1 MADSSKSCRLPQRK
15 GVLPLLCGAA
25 AIIGLTAPA
34 WAQSIDSTN
43 PTPLEGNQIQGE
55 VEPGGQ
61 SYYYTFEAGPGD
73 LNVAMEGETDFYSTT
88 ANVILADDKGR
99 ELAKIALSATGNG
112 VTRSAVLH
120 LTKRQLIRMQV
131 MFGVDVGVHIK
142 YKVRLNGPLGPNPM
156 ALANAGGVPGV
167 SMQQNMPQAQPQQT
181 VSSAQ
186 QQRLDDYHHPTVKLS
201 REDIQKY
208 FPQVY
213 SKLPP
218 QQVVTQQST
227 AQQYAPPAQ
236 MQQNPQVIAH
246 GVPPVSS
253 FANTSLDLSGSRA
266 AASGVHNQMAPTVGT
281 MPAAVPA
288 SSDGMSLA
296 EDNSRSAVSTPIE
309 DKWAFVVG
317 VSKFAK
323 PGINL
328 KYPAKDAKDLASYL
342 VNEANFA
349 PDHVKLLVDEQA
361 TKEQV
366 LAELGDKWL
375 PRLAHPNDLV
385 LIFISTHGSPSQA
398 DLEGLN
404 YLVMH
409 NTDPSSLYATGLPL
423 SDLAA
428 AIKHRVHSN
437 RVVLI
442 IDACH
447 SGAAEAAKGLA
458 RVGNVDSV
466 SLAQG
471 TGQLI
476 ICSSQPNQLSWESK
490 RYPNGVFTHQLI
502 EALRA
507 QSGKASLS
515 QAFERLKDAVQ
526 SEVLQDRS
534 ELQTAVL
541 KSKWSGNDLIISAPP
556 TKPRPV
562 PPDFAEGH

>member
-99 ELAKIALSATGNG
+99 ELAKIALNATGNG

-156 ALANAGGVPGV
+156 ALANAGGV
-167 SMQQNMPQAQPQQT
+167 
-181 VSSAQ
+181 
-186 QQRLDDYHHPTVKLS
+186 
-201 REDIQKY
+201 
-208 FPQVY
+208 QVY

-227 AQQYAPPAQ
+227 TQQYAPPAQ
-236 MQQNPQVIAH
+236 AQQNPQVIAH

-266 AASGVHNQMAPTVGT
+266 AAAGVHNQMPPTIGT

-349 PDHVKLLVDEQA
+349 PDHVKLMVDEQA

-562 PPDFAEGH
+562 PPDLSDAQ

>member
-1 MADSSKSCRLPQRK
+1 MTVSSNCRGVPQSK
-15 GVLPLLCGAA
+15 GVLPLLCGVARLPLLCRVASLSSLCRAARLSVLCGAA
-25 AIIGLTAPA
+25 ALISFGAPV
-34 WAQSIDSTN
+34 WAQSIDSN
-43 PTPLEGNQIQGE
+43 SPTPLEGNLIQGE

-73 LNVAMEGETDFYSTT
+73 LNVAMDGETDFYSTS
-88 ANVILADDKGR
+88 ANVILTDDKGR
-99 ELAKIALSATGNG
+99 ELSKVTINANGNG
-112 VTRSAVLH
+112 TTKSAFVH
-120 LTKRQLIRMQV
+120 LAKRQLIRMQV

-156 ALANAGGVPGV
+156 ALANAGGVP
-167 SMQQNMPQAQPQQT
+167 PARQP
-181 VSSAQ
+181 
-186 QQRLDDYHHPTVKLS
+186 L
-201 REDIQKY
+201 
-208 FPQVY
+208 
-213 SKLPP
+213 
-218 QQVVTQQST
+218 QQVVTQQNTTQQNTTQRYSAPAQVQQNT
-227 AQQYAPPAQ
+227 AQQYTAPVQ
-236 MQQNPQVIAH
+236 VQQNPQVIAH
-246 GVPPVSS
+246 SVPPVSS
-253 FANTSLDLSGSRA
+253 FSNTSLDLSGSRA
-266 AASGVHNQMAPTVGT
+266 AASGVHNQIAPNIGT

-288 SSDGMSLA
+288 SGDGMSLA
-296 EDNSRSAVSTPIE
+296 EDNSRSTISTPID

-349 PDHVKLLVDEQA
+349 PDHVKLIVDEQA
-361 TKEQV
+361 TKERV

-375 PRLAHPNDLV
+375 PRVAHPNDLV

-398 DLEGLN
+398 DLQGLN

-409 NTDPSSLYATGLPL
+409 NTDPSSLYATGLRL

-428 AIKHRVHSN
+428 AVKERVHSN

-476 ICSSQPNQLSWESK
+476 ICSSEPNQLSWESK

-515 QAFERLKDAVQ
+515 QAFERLKDSVQ
-526 SEVLQDRS
+526 SEVLEDRS

-562 PPDFAEGH
+562 PPDLSDKQ